1 MIEILLDFLSDVFSG
16 ADVSDVTET
25 ISDVGVSDVAETAS
39 STINNASDL
48 KFGSYPSE
56 IDSSYHPYIDAQNN
70 AYISQDDY
78 IHGNNKYV
86 PK

>member
-1 MIEILLDFLSDVFSG
+1 MIEALLDVLSDIFSG
-16 ADVSDVTET
+16 TDVSDVTET
-25 ISDVGVSDVAETAS
+25 VSDVDVSDVAEAAS
-39 STINNASDL
+39 NSANSTHDL
-48 KFGSYPSE
+48 QFGSYPSE
-56 IDSSYHPYIDAQNN
+56 IDSSYHPYVDAQNN